1 MDYRLLAIFLILC
14 VAFGEAGCASKYER
28 GDAVVFPMQTG
39 SRIQRRGILERS
51 EPRKP
56 KKPRTK
62 KKVTPPRETSERK
75 TPARAESEFLAPSPT
90 PPEMTPTPPEKF
102 R

>member
-1 MDYRLLAIFLILC
+1 MGYRLLAIFLILC

-28 GDAVVFPMQTG
+28 GVEVVFPLQTG
-39 SRIQRRGILERS
+39 SRIPRRVILERNQ
-51 EPRKP
+51 PRKP

-62 KKVTPPRETSERK
+62 KKVTPPRATTERET
-75 TPARAESEFLAPSPT
+75 PVRAESEFLAPSPT